1 MSGPGRC
8 VCWSAAARPRDRHT
22 RASLGVVD
30 LEARPG
36 PAAADQHRALAL
48 PPPTGTAARF
58 SGLSGAMVGPSGALA
73 FLFCCLWCRW
83 CSGRRVAC
91 LVGRAAWCAR
101 GRRPARS
108 PSAPRASLGAS
119 PRGAPWPC
127 RHPRAPQ
134 PGSPVP
140 PVASTPVGPV
150 VLRTIRLV
158 SRPALALPPP
168 TSTAAW
174 PRHRP
179 RVPWQVPRPLWHRDQ
194 ARRSLRRSPVVCV
207 FWIGSSVVDRNGASG

>member
-48 PPPTGTAARF
+48 PPPTGTAARSSGPSGALHTVGACVASKPGQAPPPPTGTAARF

-119 PRGAPWPC
+119 PR
-127 RHPRAPQ
+127 
-134 PGSPVP
+134 SP
-140 PVASTPVGPV
+140 A
-150 VLRTIRLV
+150 
-158 SRPALALPPP
+158 RPSHNTCGLPP
-168 TSTAAW
+168 TNTFC
-174 PRHRP
+174 PRT
-179 RVPWQVPRPLWHRDQ
+179 L
-194 ARRSLRRSPVVCV
+194 V
-207 FWIGSSVVDRNGASG
+207 F